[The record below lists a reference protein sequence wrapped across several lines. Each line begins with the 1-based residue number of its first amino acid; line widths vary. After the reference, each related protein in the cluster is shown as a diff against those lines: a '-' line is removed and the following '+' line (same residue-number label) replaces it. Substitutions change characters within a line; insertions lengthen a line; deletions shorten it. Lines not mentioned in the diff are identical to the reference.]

1 MSKGLSN
8 NDVYLSTWMLNIS
21 QQSKML
27 KTSNPHN
34 LLGLSWWNQP
44 SNIKVKHQKTFLHW
58 VFVAVYWSWQFLT
71 YLEQGMFYQKIQLKS
86 NVIVEHPLN
95 GDVWAPG
102 DNLIS
107 LISDCAGHSVPSG
120 FFAFNGRPAGNV
132 GKMTTDNT
140 ITVQCVAQ
148 LMCSMLSNVSQV
160 DSR

>member
-1 MSKGLSN
+1 MMFIYRLECWIYPNKAKCWRPLIHTIFWVSLDEINHPTSRS
-8 NDVYLSTWMLNIS
+8 STRKLFY
-21 QQSKML
+21 
-27 KTSNPHN
+27 T
-34 LLGLSWWNQP
+34 LGLCSC
-44 SNIKVKHQKTFLHW
+44 VL
-58 VFVAVYWSWQFLT
+58 VLT

-86 NVIVEHPLN
+86 NVIIDRPLI

-140 ITVQCVAQ
+140 ITVQYVAQ
-148 LMCSMLSNVSQV
+148 LICSMLSNVSQV
-160 DSR
+160 DNR